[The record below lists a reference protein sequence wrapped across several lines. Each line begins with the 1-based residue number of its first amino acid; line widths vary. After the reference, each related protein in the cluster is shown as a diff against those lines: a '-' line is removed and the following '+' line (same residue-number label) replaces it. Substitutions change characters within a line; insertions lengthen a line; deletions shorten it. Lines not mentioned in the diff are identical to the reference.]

1 MATYSH
7 RKTFVMI
14 QIYSHLDIISL
25 SQLSAEKML
34 SNYCQE
40 IKLICSQNSLMKV
53 VMISWVSDYAAN
65 QPYLSSE
72 NEKKFICFLKL

>member
-1 MATYSH
+1 
-7 RKTFVMI
+7 MI

-72 NEKKFICFLKL
+72 KEEKNLSAVLSSKSVKCYFLVL